1 MDIPPR
7 PRPSALP
14 RNVWIMTLTSFFT
27 DVSSEMLLN
36 LVPLF
41 LANVLGVK
49 TNVIGLIEGIAE
61 ATSSLLKVFSGWIS
75 DKLRRRKS
83 LTVIGYTLS
92 ALSKPFFALVTSW
105 PAALTVRFAD
115 RVGKGI
121 RTAPRDAL
129 IADSIDP
136 QHRGTAF
143 GIHRAGDTFGAAI
156 GIGLAL
162 VIVAAMQAQAVTL
175 AGSTFHALALIS
187 MVPAL
192 IAVVILVVGA
202 KDVPVVSE
210 QPAPRL
216 SLRGLPANF
225 RAFMGIILIFTL
237 GNSADAF
244 IVLRAQ
250 ERGLNVLGILAMLLS
265 FNVIYALISGPAGAL
280 SDRIGRRRLILAGW
294 AIYGVLYLGFAAA
307 TEGWH
312 IWALFALYGLYY
324 GTVEGVAKAFIA
336 DFVPNEQRGTAYGVY
351 NAAVGLMA
359 LPASLLA
366 GILWQGIGEWSGFG
380 PSAPFV
386 AGAVLALTAM
396 LLLARSGLGKT

>member
-1 MDIPPR
+1 
-7 PRPSALP
+7 
-14 RNVWIMTLTSFFT
+14 MTLTSFFT

>member
-1 MDIPPR
+1 MGTSPR
-7 PRPSALP
+7 PKPRPLP

-61 ATSSLLKVFSGWIS
+61 STSSLLKVFSGWIS
-75 DKLRRRKS
+75 DKLRQRKS
-83 LTVIGYTLS
+83 LTVVGYTLS

-105 PAALTVRFAD
+105 PAALAVRFTD

-129 IADSIDP
+129 IADSVDP
-136 QHRGTAF
+136 QHRGMAF

-162 VIVAAMQAQAVTL
+162 VVVATMQAQAITL
-175 AGSTFHALALIS
+175 AGSTFYTLALIS

-192 IAVVILVVGA
+192 IAVVILMVGA
-202 KDVPVVSE
+202 KDVPVMSE

-225 RAFMGIILIFTL
+225 RTFMGIILIFAL

-265 FNVIYALISGPAGAL
+265 FNVIYALISGPAGVL
-280 SDRIGRRRLILAGW
+280 SDRIGRRRLILVGW
-294 AIYGVLYLGFAAA
+294 VIYGMLYLGFAAA
-307 TEGWH
+307 TDGWH

-396 LLLARSGLGKT
+396 LLLARSGLGKK